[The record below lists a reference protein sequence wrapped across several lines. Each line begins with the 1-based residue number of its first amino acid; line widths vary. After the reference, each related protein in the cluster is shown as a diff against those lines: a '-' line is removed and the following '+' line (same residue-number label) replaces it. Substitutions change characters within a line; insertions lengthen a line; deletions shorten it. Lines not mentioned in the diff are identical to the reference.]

1 MSTDSL
7 IRNQIAERNRPVFSW
22 LDGLWL
28 IFLAGLAVLPPV
40 NEIHKQLILLAIGL
54 VQVGEGWLLARLP
67 ARGPAYIV
75 ILKIGLASLLI
86 AHTGEVAIN
95 SRYYLIYYLPV
106 LTAAVYFG
114 VWGTLGWIALTS
126 AAYCSFLIPAL
137 QEYTLEPDDATE
149 LALRILFFFIVGV
162 LVNRLVIEVRLQ
174 TLRYQRAAE
183 ALAETNRQLES
194 AQEEARRSERLAALG
209 HMAAGLAHEIRNPLG
224 VIKGSAEMLNQQ
236 IAQTNPLASELA
248 GYISSEVNRL
258 SSFVTRF
265 LDFARPQQIALLP
278 HSIPEILDRS
288 LMVVAERYPGSA
300 VRVVRAYAAALKPA
314 SVDADLC
321 ESAFVN
327 LIQNA
332 YEAMGSAGGELRVEA
347 AEAERDGRQGIE
359 VRITDRGP
367 GIPAALRE
375 EIFNPFVTTKKTGTG
390 LGLSIVSKIV
400 DAHHGSIRVEEMQGG
415 GASFILFLPVEH
427 VLAPDQA
434 GKTV

>member
-7 IRNQIAERNRPVFSW
+7 IRNQIAERNRPAFSW

-40 NEIHKQLILLAIGL
+40 NEVHKQLILLAIGL

-174 TLRYQRAAE
+174 TLRYQRTAE

-224 VIKGSAEMLNQQ
+224 VIKGSAEMLSQKV
-236 IAQTNPLASELA
+236 AGTNPLASELA

-258 SSFVTRF
+258 SLFVTRF
-265 LDFARPQQIALLP
+265 LDFARPQQIKLVP
-278 HSIPEILDRS
+278 HSIPELLDKS
-288 LMVVAERYPGSA
+288 LTVVAERYAGSP
-300 VRVVRAYAAALKPA
+300 VRVVRAFAPGLPAAF
-314 SVDADLC
+314 VDAELC

-332 YEAMGSAGGELRVEA
+332 YEAMGDSAGELRVEA
-347 AEAERDGRQGIE
+347 VENEREGRKGIE
-359 VRITDRGP
+359 VRISDRGP
-367 GIPAALRE
+367 GIPEPQRE
-375 EIFNPFVTTKKTGTG
+375 EIFNPFITTKKSGTG

-415 GASFILFLPVEH
+415 GATFILFLPLEP
-427 VLAPDQA
+427 AAQDPA
-434 GKTV
+434 GKTKP

>member
-174 TLRYQRAAE
+174 TLRYQRTAE

-209 HMAAGLAHEIRNPLG
+209 SHGCGTRARDS
-224 VIKGSAEMLNQQ
+224 KSTGSDQGFRGNAE
-236 IAQTNPLASELA
+236 
-248 GYISSEVNRL
+248 
-258 SSFVTRF
+258 
-265 LDFARPQQIALLP
+265 
-278 HSIPEILDRS
+278 PEDR
-288 LMVVAERYPGSA
+288 
-300 VRVVRAYAAALKPA
+300 
-314 SVDADLC
+314 ADK
-321 ESAFVN
+321 
-327 LIQNA
+327 
-332 YEAMGSAGGELRVEA
+332 SAGERTRGLHFERGEPAELLCDAVSGLRSATADRA
-347 AEAERDGRQGIE
+347 AS
-359 VRITDRGP
+359 
-367 GIPAALRE
+367 ALDSR
-375 EIFNPFVTTKKTGTG
+375 T
-390 LGLSIVSKIV
+390 S
-400 DAHHGSIRVEEMQGG
+400 R
-415 GASFILFLPVEH
+415 
-427 VLAPDQA
+427 
-434 GKTV
+434 